1 MGSIADKFKGLP
13 IEELIVSPLVG
24 ISKGQAKLNDVTWQ
38 YINEIGFTT
47 SEDGKTKEPNN
58 IDVEINRYVN
68 VEGQPE
74 PQLQTLKSKVPLLP
88 LIPLPALAVTSADI
102 EFTMQVDEQSAHTD
116 SRDTETN
123 VSAKASYSSWW
134 GLKVS
139 ASMSG
144 KVATHSENTRKTDN
158 SAKYDVKVHAEQL
171 PPTEGMLKLSD
182 ALVTMIEPSI
192 VNPGGGSSSG
202 GGNNP

>member
-47 SEDGKTKEPNN
+47 DKDGKKTPNS
-58 IDVEINRYVN
+58 IDVEINRYIN

-102 EFTMQVDEQSAHTD
+102 EFTMQVDEQSTHTD
-116 SRDTETN
+116 SKDTSAEMSAN
-123 VSAKASYSSWW
+123 VSYNSWW

-182 ALVTMIEPSI
+182 ALITMIEPAI
-192 VNPGGGSSSG
+192 VNPGGGSSG
-202 GGNNP
+202 GGTTTGG

>member
-47 SEDGKTKEPNN
+47 DKDGKKTPNS
-58 IDVEINRYVN
+58 IDVEVTRYIN

-102 EFTMQVDEQSAHTD
+102 EFTMQVDEQSTHTD
-116 SRDTETN
+116 SKDTSAEMSAN
-123 VSAKASYSSWW
+123 VSYSSWW

-182 ALVTMIEPSI
+182 ALVTMIEPAI
-192 VNPGGGSSSG
+192 VNPGGGSSG
-202 GGNNP
+202 GGTTTG